1 MSLFVNSLKKK
12 VGMTKA
18 EWEKVGSK
26 IGWLG
31 GWSGPPTQL
40 DKKRAKHLNND
51 PILKP
56 LVQMMLDANL
66 NGKAVHGQLLKRFK
80 EGQLPGFR
88 GAELEGVLQLLH
100 LLKVFVKEQV

>member
-1 MSLFVNSLKKK
+1 MSLFVTSLKQK

-26 IGWLG
+26 VGWLG
-31 GWSGPPTQL
+31 GWSGPPKQL

-56 LVQMMLDANL
+56 LVQMMLDANS
-66 NGKAVHGQLLKRFK
+66 NGKAVMSNY
-80 EGQLPGFR
+80 
-88 GAELEGVLQLLH
+88 
-100 LLKVFVKEQV
+100 